1 MLPIYQNLHPRW
13 TDHPNYNDNTM
24 DYDFSLLK
32 LPNAVNFA
40 SFPDIFPACWP
51 TRDEVA
57 GEWVKL
63 QLSLYTDQTSTF
75 YYTT

>member
-1 MLPIYQNLHPRW
+1 
-13 TDHPNYNDNTM
+13 M

-32 LPNAVNFA
+32 LPNAVDFA
-40 SFPDIFPACWP
+40 SSPDVFPACWP

-63 QLSLYTDQTSTF
+63 QLSLDTDQIYTF
-75 YYTT
+75 YYAK

>member
-1 MLPIYQNLHPRW
+1 
-13 TDHPNYNDNTM
+13 M

-32 LPNAVNFA
+32 LPNAVDFA
-40 SFPDIFPACWP
+40 SFPDVFPACWP

-63 QLSLYTDQTSTF
+63 QLYLDTDQIYTF
-75 YYTT
+75 YHTK